1 MIDVTGMTF
10 LWPGMLWLLLAVPGF
25 VALYASLLAR
35 RKRAALRYASLAP
48 VGEASGAAGRI
59 RRHVPPVLFLLGLT
73 AMLFAVARPHAVT
86 VLPAYQDTI
95 ILAMD
100 ASGSMRA
107 TDIKPNRLAAAQGAA
122 KSFIAGLPRHVRVG
136 VVAIAAAAAVVQSPT
151 RNREDV
157 IQAIDR
163 FQLQRGSAI
172 GSGLIISLATLLP
185 EAGIDVEYIVHGRSS
200 QPWLDSARKAEGEKA
215 VAAGSN
221 GSAAIVLLSDGEANV
236 GPDPMEAAKLAAR
249 HGVRIHTVGIGTIE
263 GATLGFE
270 GWSMRVRLDE
280 EMLRKVAAVTRGE
293 YFQARN
299 AADLKKVYGQL
310 STRLALERKSSSEV
324 TAVFVAIGA
333 ALAMLGAVVSMFWF
347 SRIL

>member
-1 MIDVTGMTF
+1 MIDITSITF
-10 LWPGMLWLLLAVPGF
+10 LWPEMVWLLLLVPGII
-25 VALYASLLAR
+25 ATYITLLAR
-35 RKRAALRYASLAP
+35 RKRTALRYANLELTNQA
-48 VGEASGAAGRI
+48 GGAAGGI
-59 RRHVPPVLFLLGLT
+59 RRHLPPVLFLLGLT

-86 VLPAYQDTI
+86 MLPAYQETI

-122 KSFIAGLPRHVRVG
+122 KLFVAGLPRNVRVG
-136 VVAIAAAAAVVQSPT
+136 VVEIAAAAAVVQSPT
-151 RNREDV
+151 SNREDV
-157 IQAIDR
+157 FQAIDR

-200 QPWLDSARKAEGEKA
+200 RLWLDSPRKDEKA
-215 VAAGSN
+215 VTPGSN
-221 GSAAIVLLSDGEANV
+221 GSAAIVLLSDGQANV
-236 GPDPMEAAKLAAR
+236 GADPMEAAKLAAK
-249 HGVRIHTVGIGTIE
+249 HGVRIHTVGVGTLE

-280 EMLRKVAAVTRGE
+280 EMLRKVATATRGE

-299 AADLKKVYGQL
+299 AADLKKVYAQI
-310 STRLALERKSSSEV
+310 STRFAMEKRSSSEV
-324 TAVFVAIGA
+324 TAIFVAIGA
-333 ALAMLGAVVSMFWF
+333 VLAMLGVILSMFWF

>member
-1 MIDVTGMTF
+1 MIDFTSMTF
-10 LWPGMLWLLLAVPGF
+10 LWPEMLWLLVLIPGS

-35 RKRAALRYASLAP
+35 RKRAALRYASLGM
-48 VGEASGAAGRI
+48 VGEASAAAGRI
-59 RRHVPPVLFLLGLT
+59 RRHVPPVLLLLGLT

-86 VLPAYQDTI
+86 LLPAHQETI

-107 TDIKPNRLAAAQGAA
+107 TDAKPNRLAVAQEAA
-122 KSFIAGLPRHVRVG
+122 KAFVAGLPRNVRVG
-136 VVAIAAAAAVVQSPT
+136 VVEIAAAAAVVQSPT
-151 RNREDV
+151 HNREDV
-157 IQAIDR
+157 FQAIDR

-185 EAGIDVEYIVHGRSS
+185 EAGIDIEYLLHGRSS
-200 QPWLDSARKAEGEKA
+200 RLWLDSPRKEEKT
-215 VAAGSN
+215 VAPGSN
-221 GSAAIVLLSDGEANV
+221 GSVAIVLLSDGQANI
-236 GPDPMEAAKLAAR
+236 GADPMEAAKLAAK
-249 HGVRIHTVGIGTIE
+249 HGVRIHTVGIGTLE

-280 EMLRKVAAVTRGE
+280 DTLRKVATATRGE

-299 AADLKKVYGQL
+299 AADLKKVYGQI
-310 STRLALERKSSSEV
+310 STRFALEKRRSSEV
-324 TAVFVAIGA
+324 TAIFVALGA
-333 ALAMLGAVVSMFWF
+333 ALAMLGAILSMFWF

>member
-1 MIDVTGMTF
+1 MIDVASITF
-10 LWPGMLWLLLAVPGF
+10 LWPEMLWLLLLVPGI

-48 VGEASGAAGRI
+48 AGEASGAAGRA

-86 VLPAYQDTI
+86 MLPAYQETI

-122 KSFIAGLPRHVRVG
+122 KSFVAGLPRNVRVG
-136 VVAIAAAAAVVQSPT
+136 VVEIAAAAAVVQSPT
-151 RNREDV
+151 SNREDV
-157 IQAIDR
+157 FQAIDR

-172 GSGLIISLATLLP
+172 GSGLIVSLATLLP
-185 EAGIDVEYIVHGRSS
+185 EAGIDVEYILHGRSS
-200 QPWLDSARKAEGEKA
+200 RLWLDSPRKDEKA
-215 VAAGSN
+215 VAPGSN
-221 GSAAIVLLSDGEANV
+221 GSAAIVLLSDGQANI
-236 GPDPMEAAKLAAR
+236 GADPMEAAKLAAK
-249 HGVRIHTVGIGTIE
+249 HGVRIHTVGIGTLE

-280 EMLRKVAAVTRGE
+280 EMLRKVATATRGE

-299 AADLKKVYGQL
+299 AADLRKVYAQI
-310 STRLALERKSSSEV
+310 STRFAMEKRRSSEV

-333 ALAMLGAVVSMFWF
+333 ALAALGAILSMFWF